1 MFANGAM
8 GTAFSLALV
17 SYANVSHSPR
27 MSTWPSMS
35 FFFYFVAFSSH
46 VLCLLSLMVAL
57 GHGSADLA
65 SSSAV
70 KMVEGPPTL
79 SFVLLS
85 AAAKVTS

>member
-1 MFANGAM
+1 MLMCRTHLGCPR
-8 GTAFSLALV
+8 GLAFLFV
-17 SYANVSHSPR
+17 
-27 MSTWPSMS
+27 
-35 FFFYFVAFSSH
+35 FYFVAFSSH

-70 KMVEGPPTL
+70 KMMEGPPTL